1 METLYAC
8 LFGLTKYVAAIL
20 LFCLPFSIG
29 EATTK
34 QRLVYGL
41 GILIFCGV
49 IWVAYSL
56 KQQGNL
62 SAANFLLSIFWGCI
76 LGLIL
81 WAMMTVRWN

>member
-1 METLYAC
+1 METFYAC
-8 LFGLTKYVAAIL
+8 LFGLTKFATAIL
-20 LFCLPFSIG
+20 LCCLPFSIPK
-29 EATTK
+29 ATTK
-34 QRLVYGL
+34 QRLVYGV

-49 IWVAYSL
+49 IWGAYSL